1 MTSAPGRGVPPSVLL
16 RSLAEGRATTR
27 RMAGELLTH
36 VPDVGNPST
45 QRLLDAWVEQAADT
59 LLALSDAFEERLLG
73 SGRTPSAGDHARAHR

>member
-1 MTSAPGRGVPPSVLL
+1 MAEPRPESAGPQFGTGGERRPAPGSSVYSGRMTSAPGRGVPPSVLL

-45 QRLLDAWVEQAADT
+45 QRLLDAWVE
-59 LLALSDAFEERLLG
+59 
-73 SGRTPSAGDHARAHR
+73 